1 MKRKGFTL
9 VELLVVIAII
19 AMLMSILMPALAK
32 VKAIAQR
39 LVCGT
44 NLSGIGKAMM
54 LYATD
59 FDDDFPVAG
68 GPEATWGNNGEI
80 YDCAAYE
87 PKAANFTV
95 EQSAYGR
102 PGQNSITVSSSLYL
116 LVRYEEVQPKQF
128 YCRSDVG
135 TDAFKSKDANIE
147 LAEFWDF
154 CDPDVI
160 AGRMCSYSYHL
171 PYFDED
177 GNPGFP
183 LTSTSEP
190 GSPVCADRSPFMD
203 TNVNDEILQDY
214 VENPDNATSAPHQDE
229 GQNVLFCDAHVE
241 FLRSP
246 MVGIEEDNIWI
257 NWDGIFPENYRPGTG
272 APLDFADAYLVNES
286 QEDFRT
292 Q

>member
-68 GPEATWGNNGEI
+68 GPEATWGTRGEI
-80 YDCAAYE
+80 NDCGALD
-87 PKAANFTV
+87 P
-95 EQSAYGR
+95 QSDRFSLEETAYGR
-102 PGQNSITVSSSLYL
+102 SGMNKVTISCSLYL
-116 LVRYEEVQPKQF
+116 LVKYEEVQPKQF

-135 TDAFKSKDANIE
+135 ADAFKSGDADIE

-154 CDPDVI
+154 CGHG
-160 AGRMCSYSYHL
+160 GRNCSYSYHM
-171 PYFDED
+171 PYFDPTR
-177 GNPGFP
+177 NPGFP

-190 GSPVCADRSPFMD
+190 GSPVCADRSPFLD
-203 TNVNDEILQDY
+203 TNVNEDILEDY
-214 VENPDNATSAPHQDE
+214 IANPDIATSAPHQHE
-229 GQNVLFCDAHVE
+229 GQNVLFCDAHVD
-241 FLRSP
+241 FLRYP
-246 MVGIEEDNIWI
+246 TVGIEEDNIWI
-257 NWDGIFPENYRPGTG
+257 NWGENSSSLYPTGPGVG
-272 APLDFADAYLVNES
+272 APEDFTDAYLVNER
-286 QEDFRT
+286 QDVP